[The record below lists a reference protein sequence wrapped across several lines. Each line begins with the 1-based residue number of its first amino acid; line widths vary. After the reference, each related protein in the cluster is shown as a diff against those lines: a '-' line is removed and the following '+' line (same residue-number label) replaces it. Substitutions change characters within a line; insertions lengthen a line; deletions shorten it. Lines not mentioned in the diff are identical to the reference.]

1 MTTLTQQIAA
11 RTTADRAQ
19 ARREW
24 AALAAAAV
32 TGAEPELSTVED
44 LGRALG
50 LTRDAAP
57 SAFEGDVEALQRHP
71 AERATSESM
80 LASVAARLAE
90 FGDDAGLA
98 AAIAAADARLR
109 ELRAVEN
116 QIHFLRRGGYEAA
129 TRARFLAE
137 QHPRVFPEVQN

>member
-1 MTTLTQQIAA
+1 MPTLSEQISARSAA
-11 RTTADRAQ
+11 SREQ

-24 AALAAAAV
+24 AELARLAT
-32 TGAEPELSTVED
+32 TGDAPELATIED

-50 LTRDAAP
+50 LSRDAAP
-57 SAFEGDVEALQRHP
+57 HAFERDTEALQRHP
-71 AERATSESM
+71 HERATAAGM
-80 LASVAARLAE
+80 LDQVAVKLQE

-116 QIHFLRRGGYEAA
+116 SVFFLRRGGLEAQ
-129 TRARFLAE
+129 TRARFLE
-137 QHPRVFPEVQN
+137 ERHSRVFAEGEK

>member
-1 MTTLTQQIAA
+1 MPSLTEQIAA

-32 TGAEPELSTVED
+32 TGAEPELSTIED

-50 LTRDAAP
+50 LSRDAAP
-57 SAFEGDVEALQRHP
+57 HEFEADVEAMQRHP
-71 AERATSESM
+71 AELATSENL
-80 LASVAARLAE
+80 LASVAAKLAE
-90 FGDDAGLA
+90 FGDDSGLA

-109 ELRAVEN
+109 ELRGLEN
-116 QIHFLRRGGYEAA
+116 SIHFQRRAGYEAA
-129 TRARFLAE
+129 YRARFLAE
-137 QHPRVFPEVQN
+137 RHPRVFGG

>member
-1 MTTLTQQIAA
+1 MPTLTEQIAS
-11 RTTADRAQ
+11 RTTANREQ

-24 AALAAAAV
+24 AALAHAAV
-32 TGAEPELSTVED
+32 TGAEPELSTIED

-50 LTRDAAP
+50 IGRDAAP

-71 AERATSESM
+71 AERATSENM
-80 LASVAARLAE
+80 LASVASKLEE
-90 FGDDAGLA
+90 FVDDAGLS

-109 ELRAVEN
+109 ELRATEN

-137 QHPRVFPEVQN
+137 QHPRVFPETN